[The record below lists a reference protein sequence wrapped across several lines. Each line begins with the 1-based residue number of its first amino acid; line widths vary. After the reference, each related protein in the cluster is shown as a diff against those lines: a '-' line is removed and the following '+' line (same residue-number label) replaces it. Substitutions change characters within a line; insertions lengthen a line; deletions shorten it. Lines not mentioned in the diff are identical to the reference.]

1 MRIFDPGVRIGI
13 ADRRNGLRAYSATA
27 AAEQEQLLVLPQLA
41 YLPVSI
47 VFVVIVVVGTLL

>member
-1 MRIFDPGVRIGI
+1 MVCVHILLLP
-13 ADRRNGLRAYSATA
+13 LP
-27 AAEQEQLLVLPQLA
+27 EQEQLLVLPQLA